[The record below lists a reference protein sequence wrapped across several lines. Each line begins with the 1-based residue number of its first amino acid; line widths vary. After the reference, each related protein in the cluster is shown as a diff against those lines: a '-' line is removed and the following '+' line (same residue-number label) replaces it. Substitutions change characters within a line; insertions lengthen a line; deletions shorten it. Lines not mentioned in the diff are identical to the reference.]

1 MGKSVDINGN
11 FVVEGLQEQMKQLD
25 ALLASNPEME
35 AKMRRVISKVMVKA
49 QKWTQKEIAGD
60 MPNDPRHAAK
70 AVRKAVYRRILGGNI
85 NILRKS
91 RATEAAS
98 NYTPTRTLK
107 SGQRGGNRRL
117 RSERTH
123 RMDSYNAS
131 DRGFILYWL
140 NSGTGTRQERGFR
153 KDPHRSD
160 MQVPLFPLPSFSFCF
175 FSFYLQTSA
184 AHLASVCLFLHQ
196 RCNPSKRKMQGH
208 FVPTVKHFKIHLGLR
223 MLLENFRKKIQ
234 AVMRRNASVPFSRED
249 LDGCLCNFIGIRD
262 GGALPAFLQKALA
275 ARTAGLNAISVIR
288 IFLVP
293 FSYIRDRNEGANAA
307 KGLRRISR
315 HQKRHR
321 SAAACADNEDIFFI
335 DLVIFQN
342 VFYRIHNILLRLL
355 RATGIDARGIA
366 P

>member
-1 MGKSVDINGN
+1 MARTYNSGWRDWFATKSADINGN

-35 AKMRRVISKVMVKA
+35 KRMRRVISKVMVKA

-91 RATEAAS
+91 RATESAS

-153 KDPHRSD
+153 NDPHRS
-160 MQVPLFPLPSFSFCF
+160 QVRRGSQGGDVNKYGKTTNTGARGSI
-175 FSFYLQTSA
+175 SA
-184 AHLASVCLFLHQ
+184 RNVFASNIVA
-196 RCNPSKRKMQGH
+196 
-208 FVPTVKHFKIHLGLR
+208 LG
-223 MLLENFRKKIQ
+223 E
-234 AVMRRNASVPFSRED
+234 
-249 LDGCLCNFIGIRD
+249 
-262 GGALPAFLQKALA
+262 
-275 ARTAGLNAISVIR
+275 
-288 IFLVP
+288 
-293 FSYIRDRNEGANAA
+293 
-307 KGLRRISR
+307 
-315 HQKRHR
+315 
-321 SAAACADNEDIFFI
+321 FI
-335 DLVIFQN
+335 DRELNKEFSD
-342 VFYRIHNILLRLL
+342 LLKSQV
-355 RATGIDARGIA
+355 
-366 P
+366 

>member
-1 MGKSVDINGN
+1 MARTYNSGWREWFNTKSADINGN

-35 AKMRRVISKVMVKA
+35 KRMRRVISKVMVKA

-60 MPNDPRHAAK
+60 LPNDPRHAAK

-91 RATEAAS
+91 RATEGAS

-153 KDPHRSD
+153 NDPHRS
-160 MQVPLFPLPSFSFCF
+160 QVRRGSQGGDVNKYGKTTNTGARGSI
-175 FSFYLQTSA
+175 SA
-184 AHLASVCLFLHQ
+184 RNVFASNIVA
-196 RCNPSKRKMQGH
+196 
-208 FVPTVKHFKIHLGLR
+208 LG
-223 MLLENFRKKIQ
+223 E
-234 AVMRRNASVPFSRED
+234 
-249 LDGCLCNFIGIRD
+249 
-262 GGALPAFLQKALA
+262 
-275 ARTAGLNAISVIR
+275 
-288 IFLVP
+288 
-293 FSYIRDRNEGANAA
+293 
-307 KGLRRISR
+307 
-315 HQKRHR
+315 
-321 SAAACADNEDIFFI
+321 FI
-335 DLVIFQN
+335 DRELNKEFSD
-342 VFYRIHNILLRLL
+342 LLKSQV
-355 RATGIDARGIA
+355 
-366 P
+366 